1 MQSKGMSEMYKS
13 FLKSALVLGLGL
25 GVPSMVFAEQEAQ
38 KLVATDTVFILNSLL
53 FLVGGFLVFWMAAG
67 FAMLEAGLVRSKNV
81 TMQLTKNVALFSL
94 ACVFYYLIGYN
105 LMYPG
110 DTWSIDGILSQTR
123 S

>member
-53 FLVGGFLVFWMAAG
+53 FLVGGFLVFWMAAVQKLLTTLG
-67 FAMLEAGLVRSKNV
+67 TSPAPCPPPTRPGEDSPTTLVSSSPRTS
-81 TMQLTKNVALFSL
+81 
-94 ACVFYYLIGYN
+94 
-105 LMYPG
+105 
-110 DTWSIDGILSQTR
+110 
-123 S
+123 

>member
-1 MQSKGMSEMYKS
+1 MYKS

-81 TMQLTKNVALFSL
+81 TMQLTKNVAL
-94 ACVFYYLIGYN
+94 
-105 LMYPG
+105 
-110 DTWSIDGILSQTR
+110 
-123 S
+123 